1 VFSLTLHIPM
11 KNILL
16 TIGFCLAIMLSATA
30 QHTSGY
36 KNRIAIINKNIYDK
50 FYDAKA
56 NLYFETNDSAANK
69 GNHSFLWPLCALVQA
84 ANEMEAGNPS
94 KSYIAP
100 VMKAIDQYYSAK
112 PPVPGYQ
119 AMVVKEKVDSR
130 FYDDNEWIAIA
141 LMDAYARN
149 HKKNYLEISQMIYR
163 FLLSGHDMIGGGGFY
178 WVEGDKKGKNTC
190 SNGPAILVAL
200 QLYRA
205 THQKA
210 YLDTAI
216 VTYKWAKKY
225 LLSPNGVYYDAVRVP
240 SMKVDSAYYT
250 YNAGTMLQSGV
261 LLYNITKDKK
271 YLDDAQNVAKAAE
284 KHFYRDGRLPGNY
297 WFNAVLLRGYIE
309 LYKVD
314 KNKAQLQFM
323 IDDANRTWIEE
334 KDDYNL
340 LGPKKVKSLIDQ
352 AAMLEIY
359 SRLDN
364 LRL

>member
-1 VFSLTLHIPM
+1 
-11 KNILL
+11 
-16 TIGFCLAIMLSATA
+16 
-30 QHTSGY
+30 
-36 KNRIAIINKNIYDK
+36 
-50 FYDAKA
+50 
-56 NLYFETNDSAANK
+56 
-69 GNHSFLWPLCALVQA
+69 
-84 ANEMEAGNPS
+84 
-94 KSYIAP
+94 
-100 VMKAIDQYYSAK
+100 
-112 PPVPGYQ
+112 
-119 AMVVKEKVDSR
+119 MVAREKVDSR

-149 HKKNYLEISQMIYR
+149 HKKEYLETSQLIYR
-163 FLLSGHDMIGGGGFY
+163 FLLSGHDMVGGGGFY

-200 QLYRA
+200 QLYQA
-205 THQKA
+205 THQKD

-216 VTYKWAKKY
+216 VTYNWAKEH
-225 LLSPNGVYYDAVRVP
+225 LLSPNGIYYDAIRVP

-261 LLYNITKDKK
+261 LLYNITHDKK
-271 YLDDAQNVAKAAE
+271 YLNDAQNIAKAAE
-284 KHFYRDGRLPGNY
+284 KHFYRNGRLPGNY

-323 IDDANRTWIEE
+323 IDDANRTWASE
-334 KDDYNL
+334 KDDQNL

-364 LRL
+364 LKL

>member
-1 VFSLTLHIPM
+1 M
-11 KNILL
+11 KNIIL
-16 TIGFCLAIMLSATA
+16 TLCIGVFFALQASAQTVPD
-30 QHTSGY
+30 Y
-36 KNRIAIINKNIYDK
+36 KTRIAIINKNIYDK
-50 FYDAKA
+50 FYDAKE
-56 NLYFETNDSAANK
+56 NLYFETNDSATNK

-84 ANEMEAGNPS
+84 ANEMETGNPS

-100 VMKAIDQYYSAK
+100 VMKAIEQYYSTK

-149 HKKNYLEISQMIYR
+149 HKKEYLTISQTIYR
-163 FLLSGHDMIGGGGFY
+163 FLLSGHDMVGGGGFY
-178 WVEGDKKGKNTC
+178 WVESDKKGKNTC

-200 QLYRA
+200 QLYKA

-216 VTYKWAKKY
+216 VTYNWAKQY
-225 LLSPNGVYYDAVRVP
+225 LLSSNGIYYDAIKVP

-250 YNAGTMLQSGV
+250 YNAGTMLQAGV
-261 LLYNITKDKK
+261 ILYNITKDKT
-271 YLDDAQNVAKAAE
+271 YLDDAESVAKASE
-284 KHFYRDGRLPGNY
+284 QHFYNNGRLPGNY

-314 KNKAQLQFM
+314 KDKKQLQF
-323 IDDANRTWIEE
+323 IVDDADRTWLEE
-334 KDDYNL
+334 KDDKNL
-340 LGPKKVKSLIDQ
+340 LGLKKVKALIDQ

-359 SRLDN
+359 ARLEN
-364 LRL
+364 LKLK

>member
-1 VFSLTLHIPM
+1 MKNTVLTLSICFSFALQSVAQTIPD
-11 KNILL
+11 
-16 TIGFCLAIMLSATA
+16 
-30 QHTSGY
+30 Y
-36 KNRIAIINKNIYDK
+36 KTRIAIINKNIYDQ

-56 NLYFETNDSAANK
+56 NLYFETNDPVTNK

-100 VMKAIDQYYSAK
+100 VMKAIDQYYSNK

-119 AMVVKEKVDSR
+119 AMVLKEKADSR

-149 HKKNYLEISQMIYR
+149 HKKEYLDVSKTIYR
-163 FLLSGHDMIGGGGFY
+163 FLLSGQDRVGGGGFY

-200 QLYRA
+200 QLYQA

-210 YLDTAI
+210 YLDTALL
-216 VTYKWAKKY
+216 TYNWAKQH
-225 LLSPNGVYYDAVRVP
+225 LLSANGVYYDAIRVP
-240 SMKVDSAYYT
+240 SMRIDSAYYT
-250 YNAGTMLQSGV
+250 YNAGTMLQAGAI
-261 LLYNITKDKK
+261 LYNITKNKT
-271 YLDDAQNVAKAAE
+271 YLNDAQNVAKAAE
-284 KHFYRDGRLPGNY
+284 KHFYKQGRLPGNY

-309 LYKVD
+309 LYKID
-314 KNKAQLQFM
+314 KNKAQLQFI
-323 IDDANRTWIEE
+323 IDDADRTWQQE
-334 KDDYNL
+334 KDDQNL
-340 LGPKKVKSLIDQ
+340 LGPKKVKALIDQ

-359 SRLDN
+359 ARLDN
-364 LRL
+364 LKLK

>member
-1 VFSLTLHIPM
+1 M
-11 KNILL
+11 KNIIS
-16 TIGFCLAIMLSATA
+16 TISFCLAIVLNTTA
-30 QHTSGY
+30 QTTADY
-36 KNRIAIINKNIYDK
+36 KSRIAIINKNIYDK
-50 FYDAKA
+50 FYDKKA
-56 NLYFETNDSAANK
+56 NLYLETNDPVTNK

-84 ANEMEAGNPS
+84 ANEMEAGQPA
-94 KSYIAP
+94 KIYIAP
-100 VMKAIDQYYSAK
+100 VLKAIDQYYSAK

-119 AMVVKEKVDSR
+119 AMVVREKVDSR
-130 FYDDNEWIAIA
+130 FYDDNEWVAIA

-149 HKKNYLEISQMIYR
+149 HKKEYLHTSEMIYR
-163 FLLSGHDMIGGGGFY
+163 FLLSGHDMVGGGGFY
-178 WVEGDKKGKNTC
+178 WVEGNKKGKNTC

-200 QLYRA
+200 QLYQA
-205 THQKA
+205 THKKA

-216 VTYKWAKKY
+216 VTYNWAKQH
-225 LLSPNGVYYDAVRVP
+225 LLSPNGIYYDAIRVP

-261 LLYNITKDKK
+261 ILYNITKDKN

-284 KHFYRDGRLPGNY
+284 KHFYKNGRLPGNY

-314 KNKAQLQFM
+314 KNKAQLKFLV
-323 IDDANRTWIEE
+323 DDANRTWAEE
-334 KDDYNL
+334 KDDQNL
-340 LGPKKVKSLIDQ
+340 LGPKKVKTLIDQ

-364 LRL
+364 LKLD